1 MTLSYNEMDSPVGK
15 LDWSRTRAA
24 LVAVLWEK
32 EQPKRVRLG
41 EHKFQSGPS
50 GAERN

>member
-15 LDWSRTRAA
+15 LRLVANAAA
-24 LVAVLWEK
+24 LVAVLWENGTA
-32 EQPKRVRLG
+32 EPGAAR
-41 EHKFQSGPS
+41 EHEFQSGPS